1 MYTHNMSKLSELKMQ
16 NTSYVHKETHIT
28 LSDICATKS
37 TPHGTIKE
45 SFIARVIQDN
55 RHSDMIY
62 P

>member
-1 MYTHNMSKLSELKMQ
+1 MQ

-37 TPHGTIKE
+37 MPHGTIK

>member
-1 MYTHNMSKLSELKMQ
+1 MYTHNMSKLSERKIR
-16 NTSYVHKETHIT
+16 NTSYVHKHIT